1 MRHFELSNESW
12 KTNQAAQYAWALLDW
27 APALRA
33 AHPGALIGANGPA
46 GKTEVGDRDSG
57 VAWWP
62 QVTNACHPKCSPGSR
77 LGPVRHAGQALKTRS
92 CTVLPVNHRM
102 QGRCIEKTANAESVQ
117 VLLL

>member
-1 MRHFELSNESW
+1 MQACNVAQVRHFELSNESW

-62 QVTNACHPKCSPGSR
+62 QVTPLTH
-77 LGPVRHAGQALKTRS
+77 Q
-92 CTVLPVNHRM
+92 
-102 QGRCIEKTANAESVQ
+102 Q
-117 VLLL
+117 